1 MQSQA
6 AGSPRSAVRQGP
18 ARREIDADGLL
29 VTPGWVDVHTHYDG
43 QAMWDPMLAP
53 SCWHGVTT
61 VMFGN
66 CGVGFA
72 PVKKHHRGALM
83 DLMEGVE
90 EIPNPVLAAGLT
102 WEWETFPEFM
112 DALERRPRAIDI
124 AAQAAHL
131 PLRVYVMGDRAVRRE
146 AATAEDIAEMR
157 RLTIEAL
164 EVGAF
169 GFTTSRTDSHKTPD
183 GELVPSR
190 NADADE
196 LVGIGSALGA
206 VGAGA
211 FGMNSDFDDEAYELA
226 WLKKFARETGR
237 PVWFLLTD
245 RYDDP
250 ERWRRLI
257 KAVHE
262 ARANGLSLTAQIA
275 GRPIGVMMGIGT
287 ALNPFT
293 VRPSYKQLETLPIA
307 EQRDASARPKCSP
320 PNPRRA
326 AVGRRSGKACP
337 VPPGRRQPLGQV
349 LRHGRSTGLR
359 AGTGKKHRR
368 DLRPQ
373 RASA

>member
-1 MQSQA
+1 
-6 AGSPRSAVRQGP
+6 
-18 ARREIDADGLL
+18 
-29 VTPGWVDVHTHYDG
+29 
-43 QAMWDPMLAP
+43 
-53 SCWHGVTT
+53 
-61 VMFGN
+61 
-66 CGVGFA
+66 
-72 PVKKHHRGALM
+72 
-83 DLMEGVE
+83 
-90 EIPNPVLAAGLT
+90 
-102 WEWETFPEFM
+102 M

-146 AATAEDIAEMR
+146 AATADDITEMR

-169 GFTTSRTDSHKTPD
+169 GLTTSRTDSHKTPD

-226 WLKKFARETGR
+226 WLKRLARETGR

-262 ARANGLSLTAQIA
+262 ARANG
-275 GRPIGVMMGIGT
+275 
-287 ALNPFT
+287 
-293 VRPSYKQLETLPIA
+293 
-307 EQRDASARPKCSP
+307 
-320 PNPRRA
+320 
-326 AVGRRSGKACP
+326 
-337 VPPGRRQPLGQV
+337 
-349 LRHGRSTGLR
+349 
-359 AGTGKKHRR
+359 
-368 DLRPQ
+368 
-373 RASA
+373 